1 MSFTFSDGGL
11 RAFAHALDNRADQ
24 RIPTSFLMKLLKLVL
39 QGNYF
44 EFNDKL
50 FLQLIG
56 AAMGTRVACSYA
68 CLFMAFHEINKLL
81 GEWNGGMPHH
91 LIASRYISTSPLGL
105 LSNHHARSGLE
116 ASQRCKH
123 SDRIALPELV
133 NKFNVEKRSCFT
145 LVIVNSACITFDAD
159 AAEAHT
165 MFTYSKAMPPAVSRF
180 FP

>member
-1 MSFTFSDGGL
+1 
-11 RAFAHALDNRADQ
+11 
-24 RIPTSFLMKLLKLVL
+24 
-39 QGNYF
+39 
-44 EFNDKL
+44 
-50 FLQLIG
+50 
-56 AAMGTRVACSYA
+56 
-68 CLFMAFHEINKLL
+68 MAFHEINKLL

-91 LIASRYISTSPLGL
+91 LIASRYVYQKYSTSPLGL
-105 LSNHHARSGLE
+105 LTNHHARSGLE

-165 MFTYSKAMPPAVSRF
+165 MFTYSKAKPPAMPCPAFFQCDASSCQSGERTTRKTRQRPKGGHCRSIVSHTTQREEMGAE
-180 FP
+180 